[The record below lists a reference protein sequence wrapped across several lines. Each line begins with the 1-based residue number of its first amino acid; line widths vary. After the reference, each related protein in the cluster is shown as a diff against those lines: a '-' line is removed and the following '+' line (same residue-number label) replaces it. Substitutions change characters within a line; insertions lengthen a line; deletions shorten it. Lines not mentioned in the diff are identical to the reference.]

1 MSAIELTVEID
12 RKQKVLQLPEGST
25 VEQMLDSL
33 NLYPDA
39 HIVVRGKV
47 PVPLDSPLLQGDQL
61 RIVKVASGG

>member
-1 MSAIELTVEID
+1 MSTIELTVEID

-39 HIVVRGKV
+39 HIVVRGKT
-47 PVPLDSPLLQGDQL
+47 PVPLDSPLVQGDQL

>member
-12 RKQKVLQLPEGST
+12 RKQTVLQLPAGST
-25 VEQMLDSL
+25 VEQLLDSL

-39 HIVVRGKV
+39 HIVVRGKT
-47 PVPLDSPLLQGDQL
+47 PVPLDSQLVQGDQL